1 MKLAVAGLVAIGMSL
16 AAAQGMA
23 ANAKPKKHDHA
34 DPAKLRGKE
43 FKTLAAAKSS
53 CGSSPVVW
61 VNTHGVVFHTQKSRW
76 FGHTRF
82 GAYSCMDAAKA
93 AGFWQSKY

>member
-1 MKLAVAGLVAIGMSL
+1 MKLIVAGLVALGLSFV
-16 AAAQGMA
+16 ATQATA
-23 ANAKPKKHDHA
+23 ANAKPKKHYHV

-82 GAYSCMDAAKA
+82 GTYSCMNTAKA